1 MFKSANA
8 DPNCSKTTHFR
19 QVSPHLCPCF
29 LSKCSTLFP
38 YVFPSFCCHTGM
50 FPIFFAS
57 TFRFFQKK
65 SRPPQIF
72 HVFLFLKVP
81 PVFSH
86 LFCSSPGL
94 STAFPEVGC
103 LVGRPGAAGDD
114 GPRPARRARLG
125 RRAER
130 LRTGGEVAMGCGVL
144 ETKSSSIISIV

>member
-8 DPNCSKTTHFR
+8 DPSYSKTTHFR

-81 PVFSH
+81 PRILTSFL
-86 LFCSSPGL
+86 LFPRFFHG
-94 STAFPEVGC
+94 FPRGRVP
-103 LVGRPGAAGDD
+103 GRPPWRCCRRRTATCATCAAWA
-114 GPRPARRARLG
+114 PR
-125 RRAER
+125 
-130 LRTGGEVAMGCGVL
+130 
-144 ETKSSSIISIV
+144 